1 MFLLQNERLCDE
13 REQYCKLLLKQSREF
28 EKKNLSADK
37 VGKEHVMA
45 ALQEK
50 WEACKQ
56 EDKNLEGLCSPFF
69 KRNYDHSI
77 HIILCCIIF
86 LDATG
91 VNNLDVDI
99 KHFTSYWLSF

>member
-1 MFLLQNERLCDE
+1 MFVLQNERLCDE

-28 EKKNLSADK
+28 EKKNLSAEK

-56 EDKNLEGLCSPFF
+56 EDKNLEGLCSHFF
-69 KRNYDHSI
+69 KRNDEGLI
-77 HIILCCIIF
+77 HIILCC
-86 LDATG
+86 T
-91 VNNLDVDI
+91 VN
-99 KHFTSYWLSF
+99 FTSYRMSF